1 MGCKRRPQRR
11 EELVKIKEV
20 IVVGA
25 GPAGLM
31 AAIRASHNK
40 DNHVTLIDRNGNI
53 GKKLFITG
61 KGRCNV
67 TSSKDI
73 SEFFENI
80 PKNREFLY
88 SALYSFT
95 NLDTMDF
102 FIKRGLSLK
111 VERGDRVFPESD
123 KSSDIIAVFQKELVD
138 CGISMKMNTL
148 VTDIVMVEGKITS
161 LKTNKGEIRGDAF
174 IFASGGASYF
184 GTGSDA
190 MLHQII
196 GKTGHTI
203 VPLRPS
209 LIPMVCSNPFIK
221 ELQGLSLKNV
231 RFTLKAGRKKLYEDF
246 GEMLFTHFG
255 ISGPIVLSSSAYYE
269 GGRAKGVIDLK
280 PALDMNELDLRLMR
294 DFMKYAN
301 KDFRNALDD
310 LLPSKLIPVMVS
322 LSKIDPMKKVHSVT
336 KEERRTLGHLLKNL
350 EVDITGVKSIN
361 EAIITRGGVST
372 NEIDPSTMKSKLVD
386 NLYFAGELIDVD
398 ALTGGFN
405 LQIAFSTGHLAGS
418 CIG

>member
-1 MGCKRRPQRR
+1 MRN
-11 EELVKIKEV
+11 V

-25 GPAGLM
+25 GPSGLM
-31 AAIRASHNK
+31 AAISASQNK
-40 DNHVTLIDRNGNI
+40 ENRVTLIDRNGNI

-102 FIKRGLSLK
+102 FIKRGLKLK

-123 KSSDIIAVFQKELVD
+123 KSSDVIAVFQQELLD
-138 CGISMKMNTL
+138 RGITTRMNTL
-148 VTDIVMVEGKITS
+148 VTDIVLEEGRISS
-161 LKTNKGEIRGDAF
+161 LQTNKGEIQGDVY

-196 GKTGHTI
+196 AKTGHTI
-203 VPLRPS
+203 VPLKPS

-231 RFTLKAGRKKLYEDF
+231 RFTLRNGRKKVYEDF

-255 ISGPIVLSSSAYYE
+255 ISGPIILSSSAYYE
-269 GGRAKGVIDLK
+269 GGKAKGIIDLK

-294 DFMKYAN
+294 DFAKYAN
-301 KDFRNALDD
+301 KDFRNSLDD
-310 LLPSKLIPVMVS
+310 LLPSKLIPVVVS
-322 LSKIDPMKKVHSVT
+322 LSKIDPMKKVHSIT
-336 KEERRTLGHLLKNL
+336 REERRVLGHLLKNF

-372 NEIDPSTMKSKLVD
+372 LEIDPSSMKSKLVD
-386 NLYFAGELIDVD
+386 NLFFAGELIDVD

-418 CIG
+418 SV

>member
-1 MGCKRRPQRR
+1 MVRIRN
-11 EELVKIKEV
+11 I

-25 GPAGLM
+25 GPSGLM
-31 AAIRASHNK
+31 AAISASQNK
-40 DNHVTLIDRNGNI
+40 ENRVTLIDRNGNI

-123 KSSDIIAVFQKELVD
+123 KSSDVIAVFQKELLD
-138 CGISMKMNTL
+138 CGINLRMNTL
-148 VTDIVMVEGKITS
+148 VTDIVLEEGRIRA
-161 LKTNKGEIRGDAF
+161 LVTNKGEIRGDAY

-196 GKTGHTI
+196 AKTGHTI
-203 VPLRPS
+203 VPLKPS

-231 RFTLKAGRKKLYEDF
+231 RFTLRNGRKKVYEDF

-255 ISGPIVLSSSAYYE
+255 ISGPIILSSSAYYE
-269 GGRAKGVIDLK
+269 GGKAKGIIDLK

-294 DFMKYAN
+294 DFAKYAN
-301 KDFRNALDD
+301 KDFRNSLDD
-310 LLPSKLIPVMVS
+310 LLPSKLIPVVVS
-322 LSKIDPMKKVHSVT
+322 LSKIDPLKKVHSIT
-336 KEERRTLGHLLKNL
+336 KEERRVLGHLLKNF

-372 NEIDPSTMKSKLVD
+372 LEIDPSSMKSKLVD

-405 LQIAFSTGHLAGS
+405 LQIAFSTGHLAGTS
-418 CIG
+418 V

>member
-1 MGCKRRPQRR
+1 MVRIRN
-11 EELVKIKEV
+11 V

-25 GPAGLM
+25 GPSGLM
-31 AAIRASHNK
+31 AAISASQNK
-40 DNHVTLIDRNGNI
+40 ENRVTLIDRNGNI

-102 FIKRGLSLK
+102 FIKRGLKLK

-123 KSSDIIAVFQKELVD
+123 KSSDVIAVFQQELLD
-138 CGISMKMNTL
+138 RGITTRMNTL
-148 VTDIVMVEGKITS
+148 VTDIVLEEGRISS
-161 LKTNKGEIRGDAF
+161 LQTNKGEIQGDVY

-196 GKTGHTI
+196 AKTGHTI
-203 VPLRPS
+203 VPLKPS

-231 RFTLKAGRKKLYEDF
+231 RFTLRNGRKKVYEDF

-255 ISGPIVLSSSAYYE
+255 ISGPIILSSSAYYE
-269 GGRAKGVIDLK
+269 GGKAKGIIDLK

-294 DFMKYAN
+294 DFAKYAN
-301 KDFRNALDD
+301 KDFRNSLDD
-310 LLPSKLIPVMVS
+310 LLPSKLIPVVVS
-322 LSKIDPMKKVHSVT
+322 LSKIDPMKKVHSIT
-336 KEERRTLGHLLKNL
+336 REERRVLGHLLKNF

-372 NEIDPSTMKSKLVD
+372 LEIDPSSMKSKLVD
-386 NLYFAGELIDVD
+386 NLFFAGELIDVD

-418 CIG
+418 SV